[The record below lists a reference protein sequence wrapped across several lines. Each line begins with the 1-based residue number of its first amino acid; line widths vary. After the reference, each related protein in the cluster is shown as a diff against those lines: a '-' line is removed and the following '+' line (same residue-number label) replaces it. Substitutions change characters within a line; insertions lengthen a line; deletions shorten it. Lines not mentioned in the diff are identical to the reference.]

1 MWQRLK
7 IGLSRVSDTHGL
19 VVSRLNEIDKE
30 MYPPAETAVI
40 ILGDAGLNFYL
51 NKTDKKNK
59 EAVQKT
65 GYTVYCVRGNHE
77 ERPELLPSMCE
88 LYDDDVA
95 GPVYIEPIDY
105 PNIRYLKDGGVY
117 NINGFR
123 TLVIGGAYSVDKW
136 YRLNSAGVFSKLD
149 SNYDN
154 PKKTG
159 WFPAEQLDSR
169 EMFKIEHEHS
179 GKSFDIVLSHTCPLS
194 WQPTDLF
201 LPFLDQSSVD
211 SSMEQWMDEFKDKID
226 WGVWFFAH
234 YHTDRIIGNGAEI
247 YYQSIENL
255 NNIMERNNLKRRF
268 N

>member
-1 MWQRLK
+1 MIKNYL
-7 IGLSRVSDTHGL
+7 ITGDTHSL

-51 NKTDKKNK
+51 NKTDEKNK

-65 GYTVYCVRGNHE
+65 GYTIYCVRGNHE

-88 LYDDDVA
+88 LYDDNIA
-95 GPVYIEPIDY
+95 GPVYIEPNDY

-136 YRLNSAGVFSKLD
+136 YRLNRAGVFSKLD
-149 SNYDN
+149 YNYDN

-169 EMFKIEHEHS
+169 EMFKIENEHS

-211 SSMEQWMDEFKDKID
+211 SSMEQWMDEFKEKIN
-226 WGVWFFAH
+226 WGAWLWGH

-255 NNIMERNNLKRRF
+255 NNIVERNNLKKGI
-268 N
+268 